1 MLAWVLGRVSGAL
14 ALMGVE
20 MTEMVFE
27 IAEPSSMAAWV
38 MATIAALVL
47 ILGLF
52 LGWLALSL
60 GYPSVLLSDKG
71 LRLNVPLY
79 GRIIPS
85 AEIAVNQAR
94 IVDLNDEAPLTPRF
108 RTNGIGLPGYRVGWF
123 RLRNGDK
130 ALAAITRFK
139 QVLYVPTTRDY
150 SLLLSV
156 AEPEELLRALQLQAL
171 QSAEQNKS
179 THPATKD

>member
-1 MLAWVLGRVSGAL
+1 MQLAIN
-14 ALMGVE
+14 GVE

-27 IAEPSSMAAWV
+27 IAEPSNMAAWV
-38 MATIAALVL
+38 MATIAALLL

-52 LGWLALSL
+52 LGWLAFSF
-60 GYPSVLLSDKG
+60 GHPSVVLTDED
-71 LRLNVPLY
+71 LRLNIPLY
-79 GRIIPS
+79 GRTIPN

-94 IVDLNDEAPLTPRF
+94 IVDLNNEPPLNPRF

-123 RLRNGDK
+123 RLRNGDR
-130 ALAAITRFK
+130 ALAAITRPK

-156 AEPEELLRALQLQAL
+156 AEPEELLQSL
-171 QSAEQNKS
+171 QSAE
-179 THPATKD
+179 

>member
-1 MLAWVLGRVSGAL
+1 MQLAIN
-14 ALMGVE
+14 GVE

-27 IAEPSSMAAWV
+27 IAEPSNMAAWV
-38 MATIAALVL
+38 MATIAALLL

-52 LGWLALSL
+52 LGWLAFSF
-60 GYPSVLLSDKG
+60 GHPSVVLTDED

-79 GRIIPS
+79 GRTIPN

-94 IVDLNDEAPLTPRF
+94 IVDLNNEPPLNPRF

-123 RLRNGDK
+123 RLRNGDR
-130 ALAAITRFK
+130 ALVAITRPK
-139 QVLYVPTTRDY
+139 QVLYVPTRDY

-156 AEPEELLRALQLQAL
+156 AEPEELLQAL
-171 QSAEQNKS
+171 QSAE
-179 THPATKD
+179 

>member
-1 MLAWVLGRVSGAL
+1 M
-14 ALMGVE
+14 
-20 MTEMVFE
+20 EMVSE

-38 MATIAALVL
+38 MATIPSLLL

-52 LGWLALSL
+52 LGWLALSFGHL
-60 GYPSVLLSDKG
+60 SVVLTDED
-71 LRLNVPLY
+71 LRLNAPLY
-79 GRIIPS
+79 GTTIPN

-94 IVDLNDEAPLTPRF
+94 IVDLNNEPPLNPRF

-123 RLRNGDK
+123 RLRNGDR
-130 ALAAITRFK
+130 ALAAITRPK

-156 AEPEELLRALQLQAL
+156 AEPEELLQAL
-171 QSAEQNKS
+171 QFAE
-179 THPATKD
+179 

>member
-1 MLAWVLGRVSGAL
+1 MQLAIN
-14 ALMGVE
+14 GVE

-27 IAEPSSMAAWV
+27 IAEPSNMAAWI
-38 MATIAALVL
+38 MATIAALLL

-52 LGWLALSL
+52 LGWLELSS
-60 GYPSVLLSDKG
+60 GHPSVVLTDED

-79 GRIIPS
+79 RRTIPN

-94 IVDLNDEAPLTPRF
+94 IVDLNNEPPLNPRF

-123 RLRNGDK
+123 RLRNGDR
-130 ALAAITRFK
+130 ALAAITRPK

-156 AEPEELLRALQLQAL
+156 AEPEELLQAL
-171 QSAEQNKS
+171 QFAE
-179 THPATKD
+179 